1 MNWGYSTRLN
11 YLLVMLGL
19 VSLFLGFTFNLNKIF
34 SIPYTSYF
42 TSINISFPHILVILF
57 AFVILIRAN
66 VYEVSLKIFLLLSS
80 LTSIIVSSSN
90 FAAYFNFFW
99 VFCALSCWVYL
110 ANQILSSENVSKY
123 NKVFFGLCLILY
135 FLLDYLNFLLPIP
148 ILFCLVYWMWLK
160 STKPLNFVF
169 YGLIGYMV
177 LNLLISVYQVAT
189 SSFLGLNLLGE
200 NFQLLELARQNLNIF
215 SFDHTFLRG
224 YGLLPHPNNLSML
237 GIFCLSLTSIFNKNK
252 LLKYLIYI
260 SFIIVILS
268 FSRLGIALLEIYLII
283 NFVWKN
289 IKNWRKVPSKNVT
302 AIIIFVVISIGT
314 LTVLWLGRGKS
325 DLVRVEEFSLWINLF
340 SNLSYSPLLFGIGLG
355 GSAFFLQKN
364 FILDNW
370 AYQPAHFGPF
380 NLVLEIGIIPILL
393 VILALYI
400 RKLNINSEKKLNQDR
415 NLENNL
421 VWITSFGKFNS
432 KERQGEVYSSI
443 QKNLKA
449 NIFNKIYIFSEDSVE
464 LDNLNTY
471 LSNQNEVKKYL
482 SSVEFVNTK
491 AQYTI
496 QQSFNHIKTL
506 VDEVSAIC
514 LSNSDISFSDNFN
527 SLVHENLGK
536 SEFWAITRYQDD
548 ALYDEGRLNKLLQL
562 YSTSQDTWV
571 ASLQDWEL
579 IQKEFYL
586 GRKSVDNLLAFNAFK
601 IGLQVNNP
609 ALSVRTNHNHSL
621 NLKEWNNKEEYHG
634 FKLFLTPS
642 RIGGISE
649 KEIIWE

>member
-1 MNWGYSTRLN
+1 
-11 YLLVMLGL
+11 
-19 VSLFLGFTFNLNKIF
+19 
-34 SIPYTSYF
+34 
-42 TSINISFPHILVILF
+42 
-57 AFVILIRAN
+57 
-66 VYEVSLKIFLLLSS
+66 
-80 LTSIIVSSSN
+80 
-90 FAAYFNFFW
+90 
-99 VFCALSCWVYL
+99 
-110 ANQILSSENVSKY
+110 
-123 NKVFFGLCLILY
+123 
-135 FLLDYLNFLLPIP
+135 
-148 ILFCLVYWMWLK
+148 
-160 STKPLNFVF
+160 
-169 YGLIGYMV
+169 
-177 LNLLISVYQVAT
+177 
-189 SSFLGLNLLGE
+189 
-200 NFQLLELARQNLNIF
+200 
-215 SFDHTFLRG
+215 
-224 YGLLPHPNNLSML
+224 ML